1 MSRNVGNIS
10 AMGGVMSL
18 MAMELAMLGM
28 EAIDPDQRHSQ
39 DRGTT
44 ARRNRYREDQA
55 AKAKAEYEAKA
66 AVFRAE
72 KAARDSINFRKRLP
86 AGHPDKL

>member
-1 MSRNVGNIS
+1 MSRNAG
-10 AMGGVMSL
+10 ATGAVMAL
-18 MAMELAMLGM
+18 MAMELVMLGM
-28 EAIDPDQRHSQ
+28 EDSDPDQRYSQ

-44 ARRNRYREDQA
+44 AKRNRYREDQA

-86 AGHPDKL
+86 TGHPDKL